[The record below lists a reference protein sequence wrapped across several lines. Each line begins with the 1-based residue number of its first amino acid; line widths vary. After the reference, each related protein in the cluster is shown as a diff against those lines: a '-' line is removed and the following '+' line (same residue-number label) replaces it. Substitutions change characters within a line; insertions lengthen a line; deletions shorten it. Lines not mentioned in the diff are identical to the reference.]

1 VQRIRMWTA
10 GLVSRV
16 DGMVSRIENH
26 EALAASAI
34 RDVRRA
40 AARATV
46 QLRRVRADGARQ
58 RERLAELREEQR
70 SWEERAVAS
79 ASEQREKALECLRR
93 SRRAGRQARELA
105 RRLEEHERVEKQLAA
120 DVARVEDR
128 LGELEQQRNVLVTRE
143 SRAQAL
149 GSVRD
154 TESPFGADVQEIFG
168 RWETR
173 VAEHEFEGGCLHEGD
188 AFAAEFEEREEEA
201 SLGAELDALLERGSA
216 REES

>member
-1 VQRIRMWTA
+1 
-10 GLVSRV
+10 
-16 DGMVSRIENH
+16 MVSRIENH

-58 RERLAELREEQR
+58 RERLAELREEER
-70 SWEERAVAS
+70 SWEERAAAS
-79 ASEQREKALECLRR
+79 APEQREKALECLRR

-105 RRLEEHERVEKQLAA
+105 RRLGEHERVEKQLAA
-120 DVARVEDR
+120 DVSRVQDR
-128 LGELEQQRNVLVTRE
+128 LSELEQQRNVLITRE

-149 GSVRD
+149 GSVREA
-154 TESPFGADVQEIFG
+154 ESPLGADVQEIFG

-173 VAEHEFEGGCLHEGD
+173 VAEHEFEGGCLHGD
-188 AFAAEFEEREEEA
+188 DEFAAEYEEQEEEA
-201 SLGAELDALLERGSA
+201 SLSAELDALLERRAA
-216 REES
+216 REED